1 MPGIGI
7 GGGLNA
13 LISGSSRPGLELR
26 AQLDQ
31 GGHAVGALSI
41 RTSRVLVDVVPQT
54 GRVRSVP
61 VARPEFRWM
70 LDVSAGVEVRS
81 LRIVRSGR
89 VALRLCGPCAGA
101 TTGVFRAGPSA
112 FGAIFGRGTVVAAT
126 SGGTARG
133 TLRLTKP
140 TR

>member
-1 MPGIGI
+1 
-7 GGGLNA
+7 
-13 LISGSSRPGLELR
+13 
-26 AQLDQ
+26 
-31 GGHAVGALSI
+31 
-41 RTSRVLVDVVPQT
+41 
-54 GRVRSVP
+54 
-61 VARPEFRWM
+61 M

-101 TTGVFRAGPSA
+101 TTGIFRAGPSA
-112 FGAIFGRGTVVAAT
+112 FGAIFGWGTVVAAT
-126 SGGTARG
+126 SGGTALG